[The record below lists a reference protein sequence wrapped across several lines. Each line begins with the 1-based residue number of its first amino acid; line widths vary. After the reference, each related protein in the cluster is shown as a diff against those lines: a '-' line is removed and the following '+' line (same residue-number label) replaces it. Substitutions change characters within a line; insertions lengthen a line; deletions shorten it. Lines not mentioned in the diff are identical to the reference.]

1 MFDEILRKAHELLN
15 RGEPFALAVVVR
27 REAPISGRAGDKAII
42 QADGKIAGWIG
53 GGCTQPVV
61 IKEAQNAIKDG
72 KPRFVRVTPT
82 SSTDPQEGILEYN
95 MTCHSGGTI
104 DVYIEP
110 VLPQTHLI
118 ILGKSPVAQT
128 LAQLGRVL
136 HYRVSVFAP
145 NAEQHLF
152 PNVEALHD
160 TFELGEQ
167 LITPQ
172 TFVVVS
178 TQGQDDEEALQA
190 ALKIKSN
197 YLAFVASRK
206 KAEAVFDF
214 LKSKGV
220 SETQLKAIKVP
231 AGLDIKAHL
240 PEEIAVSILAEIIR
254 LRNSATTTTVASAP
268 SAQTGK
274 PLNIIHEA
282 AVAIDP
288 ICGMSVNI
296 SAAKHR
302 SEFQGQTYYFCCAGC
317 KDRFDKQPEEY
328 LTAPQKT

>member
-1 MFDEILRKAHELLN
+1 MFDEILRKANELLN
-15 RGEPFALAVVVR
+15 RSEPFALAVVVR
-27 REAPISGRAGDKAII
+27 REAPISGRPGDKAVI
-42 QADGKIAGWIG
+42 QADGTIAGWIG

-72 KPRFVRVTPT
+72 KPRFVRVTPS
-82 SSTDPQEGILEYN
+82 SSTDHQEGIVEYN

-128 LAQLGRVL
+128 LAQLGGVL

-145 NAEQHLF
+145 NSESGQF
-152 PNVEALHD
+152 PNVHAWHE
-160 TFELGEQ
+160 TFDLGEQ

-172 TFVVVS
+172 TYVVVS
-178 TQGQDDEEALQA
+178 TQGQDDEEALQS
-190 ALKIKSN
+190 ALRVKSG
-197 YLAFVASRK
+197 YIAFVASRK
-206 KAEAVFDF
+206 KAQAVFEY
-214 LKSKGV
+214 LKGKGV
-220 SETQLKAIKVP
+220 SEAQLAAIKVP
-231 AGLDIKAHL
+231 AGLDIKAHV

-254 LRNSATTTTVASAP
+254 IRNSASPQAAAP
-268 SAQTGK
+268 RPQPAKSLKIVQ
-274 PLNIIHEA
+274 EA

-288 ICGMSVNI
+288 ICGMSVDI
-296 SAAKHR
+296 GTAKHR

-317 KDRFDKQPEEY
+317 KDRFDKQPEKY
-328 LTAPQKT
+328 LAVAHEA